1 MAFEQFGKIEDIDIN
16 TNLIGPAT
24 AAQRLNTLWGT
35 GFGSRGYGQ
44 TPLLPTVNKGDPVL
58 ASDWANIRSRAI
70 QITSHQNTQITWDFY
85 QAGARILYNNGEAKT
100 AIDKLD
106 ANRMSS
112 LTQANYQTFQ
122 ISNDYPWTSKIVYTM
137 TATFANGDAARY
149 FFNCGGQFAVRVWQP
164 GLNTSIPIQLM
175 MAKLANDVGIIYWS
189 AIAGGSTKTK
199 IMSVDYAATTKI
211 GGVGTPTTLAGSQ
224 DYFATSTYTDTP
236 VSIFRQVVSGG
247 VAGYAG
253 SFIDVAVA
261 TSGDKGS
268 NGANGNIIKM
278 VLTVD
283 LAPQSALM
291 PAGGIAYFY
300 YATPQLGQASELFTE
315 SWGTPS
321 ISLMVAAT

>member
-1 MAFEQFGKIEDIDIN
+1 MAYEQSGKIEDTDIN
-16 TNLIGPAT
+16 TTLIGPAN
-24 AAQRLNTLWGT
+24 AAQRINALWCT

-44 TPLLPTVNKGDPVL
+44 PYPLPDVNKGDPVR
-58 ASDWANIRSRAI
+58 ASDWMGIKLRAI
-70 QITSHQNTQITWDFY
+70 DIADHQNTAITADNY
-85 QAGARILYNNGEAKT
+85 TAGGEILYNNGLAKT
-100 AIDKLD
+100 MIDTLD
-106 ANRMSS
+106 TNRMSS
-112 LTQANYQTFQ
+112 LTQGSYQLNS

-137 TATFANGDAARY
+137 TATFANGEAARY
-149 FFNCGGQFAVRVWQP
+149 FFNCGGQFAVRTWLP

-199 IMSVDYAATTKI
+199 IVDVDYAATTKI
-211 GGVGTPTTLAGSQ
+211 GGVGTPTTIAGSQ
-224 DYFATSTYTDTP
+224 DYFATSTYTTTP

-253 SFIDVAVA
+253 SFIDLAVA

-268 NGANGNIIKM
+268 NGANGNVIKM
-278 VLTVD
+278 VLTID

-300 YATPQLGQASELFTE
+300 YMIPQLGQASRLFTE

-321 ISLMVAAT
+321 VSLMVAAT